1 MELKLHRPICFFDLE
16 TTGIDVAKDRI
27 VEIAIFKVYPNGNKE
42 SKTWLVNPTIP
53 IPAQATAIHGIS
65 NEKVANEPTFAA
77 LASQIH
83 NMIKDSDLAGF
94 NSDRFDIPLLAE
106 ELLRA
111 GVDFD
116 MKNRV
121 SVDVQTIFH
130 KKEERTLS
138 AAYKFYCEQSLEN
151 AHSAEA
157 DTMATYEIL
166 KAQLDRYSDLENDMK
181 SLAEYTTRKKSVD
194 FAGFIALN
202 DKGQE
207 IFTFGKNKGQLVEEV
222 LEKEP
227 GYYGWIQGAD
237 FPLYTKK
244 VLTGI
249 KLRKL
254 NNKLF

>member
-1 MELKLHRPICFFDLE
+1 MELKLTRPICFFDLE

-27 VEIAIFKVYPNGNKE
+27 VEISIFKVYPNGNKE

-53 IPAQATAIHGIS
+53 IPAATTAVHGITD
-65 NEKVANEPTFAA
+65 EKVANEPTFKE

-111 GVDFD
+111 EVDFD

-121 SVDVQTIFH
+121 SVDIQTIFH

-138 AAYKFYCEQSLEN
+138 AAYKFYCNESLEN

-166 KAQLDRYSDLENDMK
+166 KAQLDRYDDLDNDMK
-181 SLAEYTTRKKSVD
+181 WLSEFTTRKKSVD

-202 DKGQE
+202 KEGKE

-244 VLTGI
+244 VLTAI

-254 NNKLF
+254 NTK